1 MNTPRFNRHE
11 NMDSVTLS
19 RTMDL
24 ISDLS
29 IIERCDAYNVINM
42 LNGAFDGFD
51 YSEQIVQDKL
61 IGQLANGGNTYLAK
75 EILEVAEIIKSYPK
89 YA

>member
-1 MNTPRFNRHE
+1 MNIPRFNRHE
-11 NMDSVTLS
+11 HMDSATLN
-19 RTMDL
+19 RTMNL

-29 IIERCDAYNVINM
+29 IIERCNPRQVINM

-61 IGQLANGGNTYLAK
+61 IGQLTNGGNTYLVK
-75 EILEVAEIIKSYPK
+75 EILDVAEIIKSYPK

>member
-1 MNTPRFNRHE
+1 
-11 NMDSVTLS
+11 MDSATLS

-29 IIERCDAYNVINM
+29 IIERCDEYNVINM
-42 LNGAFDGFD
+42 LHGAFDGFD

-75 EILEVAEIIKSYPK
+75 EILDVAEIIKSYPK